1 MKHSTGK
8 PTQAEQGRLDALH
21 AMPCIA
27 CVKEAEFSRKRGE
40 TPMAQPF
47 QTECHH
53 LVDKGYR
60 KHSGGHMAS
69 IPLEAWHHRGICID
83 YLSARE
89 MTELYGPSLARN
101 KKAFVALYG
110 DERELLK
117 QTDAELGSAVAA

>member
-1 MKHSTGK
+1 MKHSTTK
-8 PTQAEQGRLDALH
+8 PTAAEQARLDAIH
-21 AMPCIA
+21 DMPCIA

-47 QTECHH
+47 RTECHH
-53 LVDKGYR
+53 LVDKGTR
-60 KHSGGHMAS
+60 KHSGGHSAT

-83 YLSARE
+83 YLTARE

-101 KKAFVALYG
+101 KKAFVAQYG
-110 DERELLK
+110 SERELLQ